1 MNTSKSTKTSP
12 SPTSFNAASPSG
24 DVVEAF
30 SNATK
35 SLKKAGLKLDNLGVV
50 SVTISV
56 TPVVLPGHD
65 DTPGRGVREVD
76 APVVLAGHDDTP
88 GRGVRE
94 VDAPVVLA
102 GHDDTPSRGVRGV
115 DAPVA
120 IPSFNAVSPS
130 GDLIE
135 AFSNATKSLKKAGLK
150 MDSLGVVSVTISVTP
165 VVLPGQDDTGGKGV
179 KDKDAPVA

>member
-65 DTPGRGVREVD
+65 DTPG
-76 APVVLAGHDDTP
+76 

>member
-1 MNTSKSTKTSP
+1 M
-12 SPTSFNAASPSG
+12 SFNAASPSG
-24 DVVEAF
+24 DLVEAF

-56 TPVVLPGHD
+56 TPVVL
-65 DTPGRGVREVD
+65 R
-76 APVVLAGHDDTP
+76 GHDDTP

>member
-56 TPVVLPGHD
+56 TPVVLP
-65 DTPGRGVREVD
+65 
-76 APVVLAGHDDTP
+76 GHDDTP

>member
-56 TPVVLPGHD
+56 TPVVLRGHD
-65 DTPGRGVREVD
+65 DTPG
-76 APVVLAGHDDTP
+76 
-88 GRGVRE
+88 
-94 VDAPVVLA
+94 
-102 GHDDTPSRGVRGV
+102 RGVRGV